1 LTPADILA
9 LYDKEMRNDP
19 PPELGVR
26 HERAG
31 SVVRAVG
38 RYNCI
43 LYSHLDAQ
51 TADAAIADQA
61 AHFRNAHIEV
71 EWKVYSHDLP
81 ADLGQRLGV
90 AGFDPDDAETL
101 MAFDLAN
108 DLASG
113 ATPHDV
119 VVRRIGDAQGL
130 ADLVAVNAAIW
141 NHGDASR
148 NEMYAQRLRDTS
160 LGLYVAYADGTPVAA
175 ARLEMPHDRVFAGLW
190 GGCTLAD
197 YRGRGI
203 FRALVV
209 ARAKEARERGFRFLN
224 VDAAETSRPIL
235 ERLGFI
241 ALCGVT
247 GWRLKAEPQ

>member
-1 LTPADILA
+1 LTTADILA
-9 LYDKEMRNDP
+9 LYDVQMRNDP
-19 PPELGVR
+19 PPEPGVR
-26 HERAG
+26 HERSG

-43 LYSHLDAQ
+43 LSSHLDAENV
-51 TADAAIADQA
+51 DAAIAEQA
-61 AHFRNAHIEV
+61 AHFRNAHIDV

-81 ADLGQRLGV
+81 ADLGSRLSMADFV
-90 AGFDPDDAETL
+90 ADDAETL

-108 DLASG
+108 DLATG
-113 ATPHDV
+113 AMPKDI
-119 VVRRIGDAQGL
+119 VVRRIDDAQGL

-148 NEMYAQRLRDTS
+148 DEMYAQRLLDPS
-160 LGLYVAYADGTPVAA
+160 LGLYVAYADRQPVAA
-175 ARLEMPHDRVFAGLW
+175 ARLEMPRDRIFAGLW
-190 GGCTLAD
+190 GGCTLPAF
-197 YRGRGI
+197 RGRGI
-203 FRALVV
+203 FRAIVA
-209 ARAKEARERGFRFLN
+209 ARANEARGRGFRFLN

-247 GWRLKAEPQ
+247 GWRLKAAPQ

>member
-9 LYDKEMRNDP
+9 LYDVQMRNDP

-43 LYSHLDAQ
+43 LSSHLNAEN
-51 TADAAIADQA
+51 ADAAIAEQA
-61 AHFRNAHIEV
+61 AHFRNAHSDV

-90 AGFDPDDAETL
+90 AGFEPDDAETL

-108 DLASG
+108 DLAAG
-113 ATPHDV
+113 AMPNDV
-119 VVRRIGDAQGL
+119 VVQRVADKRGL
-130 ADLVAVNAAIW
+130 EDLVAVNEAIW
-141 NHGDASR
+141 DHGDVAR
-148 NEMYAQRLRDTS
+148 NEMYAQRLRDPS
-160 LGLYVAYADGTPVAA
+160 LGLYVAYADGRPVAA
-175 ARLEMPHDRVFAGLW
+175 ARLEMPRDRPFAGLW
-190 GGCTLAD
+190 GGCTLPEF
-197 YRGRGI
+197 RGRGI
-203 FRALVV
+203 FRAIVA
-209 ARAKEARERGFRFLN
+209 ARAAEARVNGFRFLN

-235 ERLGFI
+235 ERLGFN

-247 GWRLKAEPQ
+247 GWRLKASPQ